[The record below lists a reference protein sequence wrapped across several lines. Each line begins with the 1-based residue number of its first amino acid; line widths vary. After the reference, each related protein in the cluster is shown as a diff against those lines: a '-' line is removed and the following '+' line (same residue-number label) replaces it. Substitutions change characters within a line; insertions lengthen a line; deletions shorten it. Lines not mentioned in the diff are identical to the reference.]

1 MLKQIIKES
10 PHKSFRVSR
19 ISNSIA
25 ICEANADDRFD
36 WGNATE
42 TEPAFLVYL
51 GCKKT
56 EVGGYM
62 KTFNLFY
69 RCDWCE
75 TRKPKYLKDFE
86 VEIKIRGMQRESN
99 THAFGLDYLIR
110 SETAKHPTS
119 FNIDLDFCIAD
130 IADNFIFENQEYEKL
145 PASMMQSF
153 MFEAINEFL
162 DNFSTEPQKYVSD
175 RLIKKMNEA
184 LAEYVEYPDIA

>member
-25 ICEANADDRFD
+25 ICEANTEDRFN

-51 GCKKT
+51 GCTKA
-56 EVGGYM
+56 EVPGYI
-62 KTFNLFY
+62 KTFNIFY
-69 RCDWCE
+69 RCDYCE
-75 TRKPKYLKDFE
+75 ARKPKYLKDFE
-86 VEIKIRGMQRESN
+86 AEIKIRGMQRYCDS
-99 THAFGLDYLIR
+99 HAFGLDSLLS

-145 PASMMQSF
+145 PASVMQSF
-153 MFEAINEFL
+153 MFEAVNEFL
-162 DNFSTEPQKYVSD
+162 DNFSTEPQEYVSE

>member
-1 MLKQIIKES
+1 MLKQTLKES

-25 ICEANADDRFD
+25 ICEANAEDRYD

-86 VEIKIRGMQRESN
+86 VEIKIRGMQRESD
-99 THAFGLDYLIR
+99 THAFGLDYLVQ

-119 FNIDLDFCIAD
+119 FNIDLDYCIAD
-130 IADNFIFENQEYEKL
+130 MANNFIYANEKYEVL
-145 PASMMQSF
+145 PPSIVQSS
-153 MFEAINEFL
+153 MFEAINEL
-162 DNFSTEPQKYVSD
+162 LEDFSTEPQKYVSD
-175 RLIKKMNEA
+175 HIIQNLDRKLGDYQESVA
-184 LAEYVEYPDIA
+184 